1 MATDEEV
8 KKLRKTTYEKICELF
23 NILEKEGLLIKN
35 SEIVS
40 DTFQNVY
47 KRMSEQQ
54 ASLNNKMKLY
64 ENEEILK
71 KFLETTK
78 SFGITA
84 ESFTFDLKCD
94 MAQFLHSEKEMLAR
108 SLAYML
114 NAPELKINRDK
125 PMLGTI
131 LRKLGE
137 YRNSS
142 GEAIVNENGLREIF
156 HVVMRN
162 VLGHDSWWFDENG
175 RFCYP
180 NEEPYDFKEFA
191 GELVATSI
199 LMESVNVKYLQK
211 FFPES
216 LERTKQL
223 ITKMSTEKSMT

>member
-1 MATDEEV
+1 MATDAEV
-8 KKLRKTTYEKICELF
+8 QKLRKTTYEKICELF
-23 NILEKEGLLIKN
+23 DILEKEGLLIKN

-40 DTFQNVY
+40 DVFQNVY
-47 KRMSEQQ
+47 NRMTDQQ
-54 ASLNNKMKLY
+54 ASLNNKMKLF
-64 ENEEILK
+64 ENSELLK
-71 KFLETTK
+71 KFLATTE

-84 ESFTFDLKCD
+84 ESFTFDLKCG

-114 NAPELKINRDK
+114 NAPALGIDRDK

-131 LRKLGE
+131 LHKLGE

-142 GEAIVNENGLREIF
+142 GDAVLNENSLRDIF
-156 HVVMRN
+156 HVAMRN

-199 LMESVNVKYLQK
+199 LLEAINVKYLQK

-216 LERTKQL
+216 LERINQL
-223 ITKMSTEKSMT
+223 MTKMSAEK